1 MSHAP
6 SIHLALGAF
15 DGVHLGHRAVLHSA
29 RAAARQAHGSVGVM
43 TYEPHPS
50 KVLRPE
56 SAVPLILNRTQ
67 KDERLTEAGAEF
79 IHHQEFTLQHA
90 AMEAVDF
97 PAWLLHHFK
106 GLRSVHV
113 GANFRYGQ
121 GRTGDGESLVRDAG
135 KLGLAVHL
143 VEPVALDGEA
153 VSSSRVRAAL
163 RHGDLALANRMLLR
177 PYEATGTIIDGR
189 RLGRTI
195 GFPTLNLPWNPELRP
210 AFGVYAVELVNA
222 DGLAEPAVANWGLRP
237 TVESGPVEPLLETHI
252 LRASGPIPTTGA
264 TVRIRWLH
272 FLRHEQKFANLA
284 ALQAQIASD
293 AQAAAV
299 IHGLAGGR

>member
-1 MSHAP
+1 MSHGT

-29 RAAARQAHGSVGVM
+29 RAAARQAHGTVGVM
-43 TYEPHPS
+43 TFEPHPS

-56 SAVPLILNRTQ
+56 SAVPLILNRAQ

-90 AMEAVDF
+90 AMEAADF
-97 PAWLLHHFK
+97 PAWLQHHFK

-121 GRTGDGESLVRDAG
+121 GRTGDGASLVHDAG
-135 KLGLAVHL
+135 KLGLMVHL

-153 VSSSRVRAAL
+153 VSSSRIRAAL

-264 TVRIRWLH
+264 AARIRWLH
-272 FLRHEQKFANLA
+272 FLRHERKFADLA
-284 ALQAQIASD
+284 ALQAQIAED
-293 AQAAAV
+293 AQTAAV
-299 IHGLAGGR
+299 MHGLAGGR

>member
-29 RAAARQAHGSVGVM
+29 RTAARQAHGSVGVM
-43 TYEPHPS
+43 TFEPHPS

-56 SAVPLILNRTQ
+56 SAVPLILNRAQ

-79 IHHQEFTLQHA
+79 IHHQAFTLQHA
-90 AMEAVDF
+90 AMEAADF

-121 GRTGDGESLVRDAG
+121 GRTGNGESLVRDAG
-135 KLGLAVHL
+135 LLGLTVHL
-143 VEPVALDGEA
+143 VEPVALDGAA
-153 VSSSRVRAAL
+153 VSSSRIRAAL

-177 PYEATGTIIDGR
+177 PYEATGAIVDGR

-195 GFPTLNLPWNPELRP
+195 GFPTLNLPWSPELRP

-264 TVRIRWLH
+264 AVRIRWLH
-272 FLRHEQKFANLA
+272 FLRHEQKFANLP
-284 ALQAQIASD
+284 ALQAQIAED
-293 AQAAAV
+293 AQTAAV
-299 IHGLAGGR
+299 MHGLAGGR

>member
-1 MSHAP
+1 MSHAS

-79 IHHQEFTLQHA
+79 IQHQEFTLQHA

-97 PAWLLHHFK
+97 PAWLLHHYK

-113 GANFRYGQ
+113 GTNFRYGQ

-135 KLGLAVHL
+135 KLGLAVQL

-153 VSSSRVRAAL
+153 VSSSRIRAAL

-252 LRASGPIPTTGA
+252 LRASGPLPTSGA
-264 TVRIRWLH
+264 AVRIRWLH

-293 AQAAAV
+293 AQAASV
-299 IHGLAGGR
+299 IHGIAGGR

>member
-1 MSHAP
+1 MSHAT

-43 TYEPHPS
+43 TFEPHPS

-90 AMEAVDF
+90 AMEAADF

-121 GRTGDGESLVRDAG
+121 GRAGDGESLVRDSG
-135 KLGLAVHL
+135 QLGLAVHL

-153 VSSSRVRAAL
+153 VSSSRIRAAL

-177 PYEATGTIIDGR
+177 PYEATGTIIEGR

-195 GFPTLNLPWNPELRP
+195 GFPTLNVPWSPELRP
-210 AFGVYAVELVNA
+210 VFGVYAVELVNA
-222 DGLAEPAVANWGLRP
+222 DGLAEPGVANWGLRP

-264 TVRIRWLH
+264 AVRIRWLH
-272 FLRHEQKFANLA
+272 FLRHEQKFANLP
-284 ALQAQIASD
+284 ALQAQIAED

>member
-1 MSHAP
+1 MSHAT

-43 TYEPHPS
+43 TFEPHPS

-90 AMEAVDF
+90 AMEAADF

-121 GRTGDGESLVRDAG
+121 GRTGDGESLVRDSG
-135 KLGLAVHL
+135 KLGLTVHL

-153 VSSSRVRAAL
+153 VSSSRIRAAL

-195 GFPTLNLPWNPELRP
+195 GFPTLNLPWSPELRP

-264 TVRIRWLH
+264 AVHIRWLH
-272 FLRHEQKFANLA
+272 FLRHEQKFANLP
-284 ALQAQIASD
+284 ALQAQIAED

>member
-195 GFPTLNLPWNPELRP
+195 GFPTLNLPWNPELRS

-264 TVRIRWLH
+264 AVRIRWLH

-284 ALQAQIASD
+284 VLQAQITSD
-293 AQAAAV
+293 AQAASV

>member
-1 MSHAP
+1 
-6 SIHLALGAF
+6 
-15 DGVHLGHRAVLHSA
+15 
-29 RAAARQAHGSVGVM
+29 M
-43 TYEPHPS
+43 TFEPHPS

-90 AMEAVDF
+90 AMEAADF

-121 GRTGDGESLVRDAG
+121 GRTGDGESLVRDSG
-135 KLGLAVHL
+135 KLGLTVHL

-153 VSSSRVRAAL
+153 VSSSRIRAAL

-195 GFPTLNLPWNPELRP
+195 GFPTLNVPWSPELRP

-264 TVRIRWLH
+264 AVRIRWLH
-272 FLRHEQKFANLA
+272 FLRHEQKFANLP
-284 ALQAQIASD
+284 ALQAQIAED

>member
-1 MSHAP
+1 MSHGT

-43 TYEPHPS
+43 TFEPHPS

-56 SAVPLILNRTQ
+56 SAVPLILNRSQ

-90 AMEAVDF
+90 AMEAADF
-97 PAWLLHHFK
+97 PAWLQHHFK

-121 GRTGDGESLVRDAG
+121 GRTGDGASLVHDAG
-135 KLGLAVHL
+135 QLGLMVHL
-143 VEPVALDGEA
+143 VEPVDLDGEA
-153 VSSSRVRAAL
+153 VSSSRIRAAL

-252 LRASGPIPTTGA
+252 LRASGPIPTTGVA
-264 TVRIRWLH
+264 VRIRWLH

-284 ALQAQIASD
+284 ALQAQIAAD
-293 AQAAAV
+293 AQAASV
-299 IHGLAGGR
+299 IHGLAGGH

>member
-1 MSHAP
+1 MSHAT

-29 RAAARQAHGSVGVM
+29 RSAARQAHGRVGVM

-113 GANFRYGQ
+113 GTNFRYGQ
-121 GRTGDGESLVRDAG
+121 SRTGDGESLVRDAG
-135 KLGLAVHL
+135 KLGLAVQL
-143 VEPVALDGEA
+143 VNPVALDGAA
-153 VSSSRVRAAL
+153 VSSSRIRAAL

-177 PYEATGTIIDGR
+177 PYEATGTIIAGR
-189 RLGRTI
+189 RLGRTM

-210 AFGVYAVELVNA
+210 ALGVYAVELVNT

-237 TVESGPVEPLLETHI
+237 TVESGTVEPLLETHI

-264 TVRIRWLH
+264 AVRIRWLH
-272 FLRHEQKFANLA
+272 FLRHEQKFPNLA
-284 ALQAQIASD
+284 ALQAQIAND